1 VRITPAKWDAEY
13 EWLRHEEGVRAL
25 QTEPK
30 IRIGK
35 EFNWRAAIKVERPT
49 LVGMALQVMGAAV
62 LGLLAFNVHPIM
74 LLPLTAL
81 IGGEVIFIS
90 SLDHKGKRSAGD
102 H

>member
-1 VRITPAKWDAEY
+1 MRITPAKWDAEY

-25 QTEPK
+25 QAEPK
-30 IRIGK
+30 VRIGK
-35 EFNWRAAIKVERPT
+35 EYNWRTAIKFGRPT
-49 LVGMALQVMGAAV
+49 LVGMTLQVMGAAV
-62 LGLLAFNVHPIM
+62 LGFLALNGHPIM

-90 SLDHKGKRSAGD
+90 SLDHKGERSAGD

>member
-1 VRITPAKWDAEY
+1 MRITPAKWDAEY

-25 QTEPK
+25 QAEPK
-30 IRIGK
+30 VRIVK
-35 EFNWRAAIKVERPT
+35 APNWRAAIRVGRPAV
-49 LVGMALQVMGAAV
+49 VGMALQVLGMVLLGA
-62 LGLLAFNVHPIM
+62 LAINGHPIM